1 MAELNTGN
9 GKQLRGLGQGKIDGH
24 DTGGLL
30 RV

>member
-24 DTGGLL
+24 GTGELL